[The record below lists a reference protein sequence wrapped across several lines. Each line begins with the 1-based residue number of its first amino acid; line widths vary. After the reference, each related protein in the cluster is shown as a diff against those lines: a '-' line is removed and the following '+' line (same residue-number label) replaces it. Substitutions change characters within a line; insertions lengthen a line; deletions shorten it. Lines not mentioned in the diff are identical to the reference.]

1 MAEYN
6 GVNMKGKNIKWW
18 AFLFAPS
25 IFLILVIGIPFLY
38 VAVNFFS
45 LNEISAFFGTGTLAV
60 LSRQAFINSFA
71 QGFDSAVL
79 SLIIGFPMGLFIG
92 RYAFG
97 YKRVL
102 KSFIIMPFFMPSIVI
117 VLAFLSLF
125 GRSSPL
131 VETLPLLHNL
141 STGFIGIIA
150 INTFFNAPLVA
161 FLTSTGIERSH
172 HSIEEASIL
181 LGAGSFNRFLNIWG
195 RNGIKGALG
204 GSILSFLYSF
214 SGFAAP
220 LIIGGPSNFTVETW
234 IYFVVKEE
242 GFVQI
247 GVIFGLLQSLFLVIP
262 LGIYLY
268 IVSKQR
274 AVDDVTYYR
283 SDRIKN
289 KVEGPFI
296 LGSIYTTL
304 FIIFELAVF
313 TSILISSVDIGWNS
327 SLNVNAYGEL
337 FGKVSSSLNIP
348 AYLPFINTIFYGVA
362 TSVLVTSLGIL
373 WITGKRRL
381 NSKNDSIWD
390 FMQYLSFIIPSIMMA
405 LSVSVLYEYII
416 SPSLLWV
423 LIIGVQSAVSI
434 PVVLRVISG
443 GFSEIP
449 SSITDSS
456 KILGGSPLFEVE
468 LPLAGSALAT
478 ALMFGFALSL
488 GEFTATNFLSTN
500 TFMPLSVEIYSLQ
513 SLRLAAASYA
523 AASILMIMSFVFF
536 LAIQKAGDRFIG
548 IR

>member
-1 MAEYN
+1 MAEHN
-6 GVNMKGKNIKWW
+6 GVSMINKNIKWW

-25 IFLILVIGIPFLY
+25 IFLLLVIGIPFIY
-38 VAVNFFS
+38 VIINFLSF
-45 LNEISAFFGTGTLAV
+45 NELSSFIGTGTLAM

-71 QGFDSAVL
+71 QGIDSALL
-79 SLIIGFPMGLFIG
+79 SLIIGFPLGLFIG
-92 RYAFG
+92 RYALR
-97 YKRVL
+97 YTRVL
-102 KSFIIMPFFMPSIVI
+102 KSFIILPFFMPSIVV

-125 GRSSPL
+125 GKSSPL
-131 VETLPLLHNL
+131 VEMIPLLHHL
-141 STGFIGIIA
+141 SSGFTGIIA

-161 FLTSTGIERSH
+161 FLTSTNIERSH
-172 HSIEEASIL
+172 HGIEEASIL
-181 LGAGSFNRFLNIWG
+181 LGAGSFNRFVNIWG
-195 RNGIKGALG
+195 RNGIKGAVG
-204 GSILSFLYSF
+204 GTILSFLYSF

-242 GFVQI
+242 SLVQI
-247 GVIFGLLQSLFLVIP
+247 GVIFGLLQSLFLIIP
-262 LGIYLY
+262 LVIYLY
-268 IVSKQR
+268 IISKQR
-274 AVDDVTYYR
+274 PVDDLTYYR
-283 SDRIKN
+283 SERKKN
-289 KVEGPFI
+289 RHQLSFT
-296 LGSIYTTL
+296 LGSIYVTL
-304 FIIFELAVF
+304 FIVFELAVF
-313 TSILISSVDIGWNS
+313 ASIIISSIDIGWNS
-327 SLNVNAYGEL
+327 SINANAYTDL
-337 FGKVSSSLNIP
+337 FGSVSSSLDIP

-362 TSVLVTSLGIL
+362 TSIIVTSLGIL

-405 LSVSVLYEYII
+405 LSVSLLYEYII
-416 SPSLLWV
+416 SPSFLWV

-434 PVVLRVISG
+434 PVVLRVVSG

-449 SSITDSS
+449 SSLTDSS
-456 KILGGSPLFEVE
+456 RILGGSPLFEVE

-536 LAIQKAGDRFIG
+536 FAIQKAGDRFIG

>member
-25 IFLILVIGIPFLY
+25 IFLMLVIGIPFLY

-45 LNEISAFFGTGTLAV
+45 LNEMSAFFGTGTLSV

-79 SLIIGFPMGLFIG
+79 SLLIGFPLGLFIG

-131 VETLPLLHNL
+131 VEIIPLLHNL

>member
-97 YKRVL
+97 YKRVI

>member
-25 IFLILVIGIPFLY
+25 IFLMLVIGIPFLY

-45 LNEISAFFGTGTLAV
+45 LNEMSAFFGTGTLSV

-79 SLIIGFPMGLFIG
+79 SLLIGFPLGLFIG

-97 YKRVL
+97 YKRVI

>member
-1 MAEYN
+1 MAEHN
-6 GVNMKGKNIKWW
+6 GVSMINKNIKWW

-25 IFLILVIGIPFLY
+25 IFLLLVIGIPFIY
-38 VAVNFFS
+38 VVINFLS
-45 LNEISAFFGTGTLAV
+45 LNEISAFPGTGTLAL

-71 QGFDSAVL
+71 QGIDSALL
-79 SLIIGFPMGLFIG
+79 SLIIGFPLGLFIG
-92 RYAFG
+92 RYALR
-97 YKRVL
+97 YTRVL
-102 KSFIIMPFFMPSIVI
+102 KSFIILPFFMPSIVV

-125 GRSSPL
+125 GKSSPL
-131 VETLPLLHNL
+131 VETIPLLHHL
-141 STGFIGIIA
+141 SSGFTGIIA
-150 INTFFNAPLVA
+150 INAFFNAPLVA
-161 FLTSTGIERSH
+161 FLTSTNIERSH
-172 HSIEEASIL
+172 HGIEEASIL
-181 LGAGSFNRFLNIWG
+181 LGAGSFNRFVNIWG
-195 RNGIKGALG
+195 RNGIKGAVG
-204 GSILSFLYSF
+204 GTILSFLYSF

-242 GFVQI
+242 SLVQI
-247 GVIFGLLQSLFLVIP
+247 GVIFGLLQSLFLIIP
-262 LGIYLY
+262 LVIYLY
-268 IVSKQR
+268 IISKQR
-274 AVDDVTYYR
+274 PVDDLTYYR
-283 SDRIKN
+283 SERKKN
-289 KVEGPFI
+289 RHQLSFT
-296 LGSIYTTL
+296 LGSIYVTL
-304 FIIFELAVF
+304 FIVFELAVF
-313 TSILISSVDIGWNS
+313 ASIIISSIDIGWNS
-327 SLNVNAYGEL
+327 SINANAYTDL
-337 FGKVSSSLNIP
+337 FGRVSSSLDIP

-362 TSVLVTSLGIL
+362 TSIIVTSLGIL

-390 FMQYLSFIIPSIMMA
+390 FMQYLSFIIPSIMIA
-405 LSVSVLYEYII
+405 LSVSLLYEYII
-416 SPSLLWV
+416 SPSFLWV

-434 PVVLRVISG
+434 PVVLRVVSG

-449 SSITDSS
+449 SSLTDSS
-456 KILGGSPLFEVE
+456 RILGGSPLFEVE

-536 LAIQKAGDRFIG
+536 FAIQKAGDRFIG

>member
-1 MAEYN
+1 
-6 GVNMKGKNIKWW
+6 
-18 AFLFAPS
+18 
-25 IFLILVIGIPFLY
+25 
-38 VAVNFFS
+38 
-45 LNEISAFFGTGTLAV
+45 
-60 LSRQAFINSFA
+60 
-71 QGFDSAVL
+71 
-79 SLIIGFPMGLFIG
+79 MGLFIG

-97 YKRVL
+97 YKRVI

-536 LAIQKAGDRFIG
+536 FAIQKAGDRFIG

>member
-1 MAEYN
+1 MIN
-6 GVNMKGKNIKWW
+6 KNIKWW

-25 IFLILVIGIPFLY
+25 IFLLLVIGIPFIY
-38 VAVNFFS
+38 VVINFLS
-45 LNEISAFFGTGTLAV
+45 LNKISAFFGTGTLAM

-71 QGFDSAVL
+71 QGIDSALL
-79 SLIIGFPMGLFIG
+79 SLIIGFPLGLFIG
-92 RYAFG
+92 RYALR
-97 YKRVL
+97 YTRVL
-102 KSFIIMPFFMPSIVI
+102 KSFIILPFFMPSIVV

-125 GRSSPL
+125 GKSSPL
-131 VETLPLLHNL
+131 VETIPLLHHL
-141 STGFIGIIA
+141 SSGFTGIIA
-150 INTFFNAPLVA
+150 INAFFNAPLVA
-161 FLTSTGIERSH
+161 FLTSTNIERSH
-172 HSIEEASIL
+172 HGIEEASIL
-181 LGAGSFNRFLNIWG
+181 LGAGNFNRFVNIWG
-195 RNGIKGALG
+195 RNGIKGAVG
-204 GSILSFLYSF
+204 GTILSFLYSF

-242 GFVQI
+242 SLVQI
-247 GVIFGLLQSLFLVIP
+247 GVIFGLLQSLFLIIP
-262 LGIYLY
+262 LVIYLY
-268 IVSKQR
+268 IISKQR
-274 AVDDVTYYR
+274 PVDDLTYYR
-283 SDRIKN
+283 SERKKN
-289 KVEGPFI
+289 RHQLSFT
-296 LGSIYTTL
+296 LGSIFVTL
-304 FIIFELAVF
+304 FIVFELAIFV
-313 TSILISSVDIGWNS
+313 SIIISSIDIGWNS
-327 SLNVNAYGEL
+327 SINANAYTDL
-337 FGKVSSSLNIP
+337 FGSVSSSLDIP

-362 TSVLVTSLGIL
+362 TSIIVTSLGIL

-405 LSVSVLYEYII
+405 LSVSLLYEYII
-416 SPSLLWV
+416 SPSFLWV

-449 SSITDSS
+449 SSLTDSS
-456 KILGGSPLFEVE
+456 RILGGSPLFEVE

-478 ALMFGFALSL
+478 ALMFGFALSI

-536 LAIQKAGDRFIG
+536 FAIQKAGDRFIG

>member
-1 MAEYN
+1 MAEHN
-6 GVNMKGKNIKWW
+6 GVGMINKNIKWW

-25 IFLILVIGIPFLY
+25 IFLLLVIGIPFIY
-38 VAVNFFS
+38 VVINFLS
-45 LNEISAFFGTGTLAV
+45 LNKISAFFGTGTLAM

-71 QGFDSAVL
+71 QGIDSALL
-79 SLIIGFPMGLFIG
+79 SLIIGFPLGLFIG
-92 RYAFG
+92 RYALR
-97 YKRVL
+97 YTRVL
-102 KSFIIMPFFMPSIVI
+102 KSFIILPFFMPSIVV

-125 GRSSPL
+125 GKSSPL
-131 VETLPLLHNL
+131 VETIPLLHHL
-141 STGFIGIIA
+141 SSGFTGIIA
-150 INTFFNAPLVA
+150 INAFFNAPLVA
-161 FLTSTGIERSH
+161 FLTSTNIERSH
-172 HSIEEASIL
+172 HGIEEASIL
-181 LGAGSFNRFLNIWG
+181 LGAGSFNRFVNIWG
-195 RNGIKGALG
+195 RNGIKGAVG
-204 GSILSFLYSF
+204 GTILSFLYSF

-242 GFVQI
+242 SLVQI
-247 GVIFGLLQSLFLVIP
+247 GVIFGLLQSLFLIIP
-262 LGIYLY
+262 LVIYLY
-268 IVSKQR
+268 IISKQR
-274 AVDDVTYYR
+274 PVDDLTYYR
-283 SDRIKN
+283 SERKKN
-289 KVEGPFI
+289 RHQLSFT
-296 LGSIYTTL
+296 LGSIYVTL
-304 FIIFELAVF
+304 FIVFELAVF
-313 TSILISSVDIGWNS
+313 ASIIISSIDIGWNS
-327 SLNVNAYGEL
+327 SINANAYTDL
-337 FGKVSSSLNIP
+337 FGRVSSSLDIP

-362 TSVLVTSLGIL
+362 TSIIVTSLGIL

-405 LSVSVLYEYII
+405 LSVSLLYEYII
-416 SPSLLWV
+416 SPSFLWV

-434 PVVLRVISG
+434 PVVLRVVSG

-449 SSITDSS
+449 SSLTDSS
-456 KILGGSPLFEVE
+456 RILGGSPLFEVE

-536 LAIQKAGDRFIG
+536 FAIQKAGDRFIG

>member
-45 LNEISAFFGTGTLAV
+45 LNEMSAFFGTGTLSV

-79 SLIIGFPMGLFIG
+79 SLLIGFPLGLFIG

-131 VETLPLLHNL
+131 VEIIPLLHNL

>member
-1 MAEYN
+1 MAEHN
-6 GVNMKGKNIKWW
+6 GVGMINKNIKWW
-18 AFLFAPS
+18 VFLFAPS
-25 IFLILVIGIPFLY
+25 IFLLLVIGIPFIY
-38 VAVNFFS
+38 VVINFLS
-45 LNEISAFFGTGTLAV
+45 LNEISVFSGTGTLAM

-71 QGFDSAVL
+71 QGIDSALL
-79 SLIIGFPMGLFIG
+79 SLIIGFPLGLFIG
-92 RYAFG
+92 RYALR
-97 YKRVL
+97 YTRVL
-102 KSFIIMPFFMPSIVI
+102 KSFIILPFFMPSIVV

-125 GRSSPL
+125 GKSSPL
-131 VETLPLLHNL
+131 VETIPLLHHL
-141 STGFIGIIA
+141 SSGFTGIIA
-150 INTFFNAPLVA
+150 INAFFNAPLVA
-161 FLTSTGIERSH
+161 FLTSTNIERSH
-172 HSIEEASIL
+172 HGIEEASIL
-181 LGAGSFNRFLNIWG
+181 LGAGSFNRFVNIWG
-195 RNGIKGALG
+195 RNGIKGAVG
-204 GSILSFLYSF
+204 GTILSFLYSF

-242 GFVQI
+242 SLVQI
-247 GVIFGLLQSLFLVIP
+247 GVIFGLLQSLFLIIP
-262 LGIYLY
+262 LVIYLY
-268 IVSKQR
+268 IISKQR
-274 AVDDVTYYR
+274 PVDDLTYYR
-283 SDRIKN
+283 SERKKN
-289 KVEGPFI
+289 RHQLSFT
-296 LGSIYTTL
+296 LGSIYVTL
-304 FIIFELAVF
+304 FIVFELAVF
-313 TSILISSVDIGWNS
+313 ASIIISSIDIGWNS
-327 SLNVNAYGEL
+327 SINANAYTDL
-337 FGKVSSSLNIP
+337 FGRVSSSLDIP

-362 TSVLVTSLGIL
+362 TSIIVTSLGIL

-405 LSVSVLYEYII
+405 LSVSLLYEYII
-416 SPSLLWV
+416 SPSFLWV

-434 PVVLRVISG
+434 PVVLRVVSG

-449 SSITDSS
+449 SSLTDSS
-456 KILGGSPLFEVE
+456 RILGGSPLFEVE

-536 LAIQKAGDRFIG
+536 FAIQKAGDRFIG

>member
-1 MAEYN
+1 MAEHN
-6 GVNMKGKNIKWW
+6 GVVMKSNNIKWW

-25 IFLILVIGIPFLY
+25 IFLLLVIGIPFLY
-38 VAVNFFS
+38 VVVNFFS
-45 LNEISAFFGTGTLAV
+45 FNELSAFLGKSSLAV

-71 QGFDSAVL
+71 QGIDSAIL
-79 SLIIGFPMGLFIG
+79 SLIIGFPLGLFIG
-92 RYAFG
+92 RYAMR
-97 YKRVL
+97 YSRVL

-131 VETLPLLHNL
+131 VSMIPFLHYF
-141 STGFIGIIA
+141 SSGFIGIIA

-161 FLTSTGIERSH
+161 FLTSSGIEKSH
-172 HSIEEASIL
+172 HGIEEASIL
-181 LGAGSFNRFLNIWG
+181 LGAGRFNRFLNIWG

-204 GSILSFLYSF
+204 GTVLSFLYSF

-220 LIIGGPSNFTVETW
+220 LIIGGPSNFTIETW

-247 GVIFGLLQSLFLVIP
+247 GVLFGLLQSLFLVIP
-262 LGIYLY
+262 LIIYLY
-268 IVSKQR
+268 IISRQR
-274 AVDDVTYYR
+274 PVDDVSYYR
-283 SDRIKN
+283 KN
-289 KVEGPFI
+289 RGNKRGELTFI
-296 LGSIYTTL
+296 LGSLYTTL
-304 FIIFELAVF
+304 FIIGEFVVF
-313 TSILISSVDIGWNS
+313 ASIIISSFDIGWNS
-327 SLNVNAYGEL
+327 SLNINSYSDL
-337 FGKVSSSLNIP
+337 FGKVSSSLDIP
-348 AYLPFINTIFYGVA
+348 AYLPFINTIFYGVT
-362 TSVLVTSLGIL
+362 TSIIVTSLGIL
-373 WITGKRRL
+373 WITGRRRL
-381 NSKNDSIWD
+381 NSKNDSAWD

-405 LSVSVLYEYII
+405 LSVSVLYESII

-449 SSITDSS
+449 STLTDSS
-456 KILGGSPLFEVE
+456 KILGGHPLFEVE

-478 ALMFGFALSL
+478 ALMFGFAISL

-513 SLRLAAASYA
+513 SLRLASASYA
-523 AASILMIMSFVFF
+523 AASILMVMSFVFF
-536 LAIQKAGDRFIG
+536 FAIQKAGDRFIG

>member
-1 MAEYN
+1 MAEHN
-6 GVNMKGKNIKWW
+6 GVGMINKNIKWW

-25 IFLILVIGIPFLY
+25 IFLLLVIGIPFIY
-38 VAVNFFS
+38 VVINFLS
-45 LNEISAFFGTGTLAV
+45 LNKISAFFGTGTLAM

-71 QGFDSAVL
+71 QGIDSALL
-79 SLIIGFPMGLFIG
+79 SLIIGFPLGLFIG
-92 RYAFG
+92 RYALR
-97 YKRVL
+97 YTRVL
-102 KSFIIMPFFMPSIVI
+102 KSFIILPFFMPSIVV

-125 GRSSPL
+125 GKSSPL
-131 VETLPLLHNL
+131 VETIPLLHHL
-141 STGFIGIIA
+141 SSGFAGIIA
-150 INTFFNAPLVA
+150 INAFFNAPLVA
-161 FLTSTGIERSH
+161 FLTSTNIERSH
-172 HSIEEASIL
+172 HGIEEASIL
-181 LGAGSFNRFLNIWG
+181 LGAGSFNRFVNIWG
-195 RNGIKGALG
+195 RNGIKGAVG
-204 GSILSFLYSF
+204 GTILSFLYSF

-242 GFVQI
+242 SLVQI
-247 GVIFGLLQSLFLVIP
+247 GVIFGLLQSLFLIIP
-262 LGIYLY
+262 LVIYLY
-268 IVSKQR
+268 IISKQR
-274 AVDDVTYYR
+274 PVDDLTYYR
-283 SDRIKN
+283 SERKKN
-289 KVEGPFI
+289 RHQLSFT
-296 LGSIYTTL
+296 LGSIYVVL
-304 FIIFELAVF
+304 FIVFELAVF
-313 TSILISSVDIGWNS
+313 ASIIISSIDIGWNS
-327 SLNVNAYGEL
+327 SINANAYTDL
-337 FGKVSSSLNIP
+337 FGRVSSSLDIP

-362 TSVLVTSLGIL
+362 TSIIVTSLGIL

-405 LSVSVLYEYII
+405 LSVSLLYEYII
-416 SPSLLWV
+416 SPSFLWV

-434 PVVLRVISG
+434 PVVLRVVSG

-449 SSITDSS
+449 SSLTDSS
-456 KILGGSPLFEVE
+456 RILGGSPLFEVE

-536 LAIQKAGDRFIG
+536 FAIQKAGDRFIG

>member
-45 LNEISAFFGTGTLAV
+45 LNEMSAFFGTGTLSV

-79 SLIIGFPMGLFIG
+79 SLLIGFPLGLFIG

-131 VETLPLLHNL
+131 VEIIPLLHNL

-214 SGFAAP
+214 SGFTAP
-220 LIIGGPSNFTVETW
+220 LIISGPSNFTVETW

>member
-25 IFLILVIGIPFLY
+25 IFLMLVIGIPFLY

-45 LNEISAFFGTGTLAV
+45 LNEMSAFFGTGTLSV

-71 QGFDSAVL
+71 QGIDSAVL
-79 SLIIGFPMGLFIG
+79 SLLIGFPLGLFIG

-131 VETLPLLHNL
+131 VETFPLLHNL

-181 LGAGSFNRFLNIWG
+181 LGAGSFNRFFNIWG

-204 GSILSFLYSF
+204 GTILSFLYSF

-247 GVIFGLLQSLFLVIP
+247 GVIFGLLQSLFLIIP
-262 LGIYLY
+262 LAIYLY
-268 IVSKQR
+268 IVSRQR
-274 AVDDVTYYR
+274 PVDDVTYYR
-283 SDRIKN
+283 SDINKN
-289 KVEGPFI
+289 KVEYPFI

-337 FGKVSSSLNIP
+337 FGKVSSSLDIP

-381 NSKNDSIWD
+381 NAQNDSIWD

>member
-1 MAEYN
+1 MAEHN
-6 GVNMKGKNIKWW
+6 GVGMINKNIKWW

-25 IFLILVIGIPFLY
+25 IFLLLVIGIPFIY
-38 VAVNFFS
+38 VVINFFS
-45 LNEISAFFGTGTLAV
+45 FNEISSFSGTGTLAM
-60 LSRQAFINSFA
+60 LSRQAFINSFT
-71 QGFDSAVL
+71 QGIDSALL
-79 SLIIGFPMGLFIG
+79 SLIIGFPLGLFIG
-92 RYAFG
+92 RYALR
-97 YKRVL
+97 YTRVL
-102 KSFIIMPFFMPSIVI
+102 KSFIILPFFMPSIVV

-131 VETLPLLHNL
+131 VETIPLLHDL
-141 STGFIGIIA
+141 SSGFTGIIA
-150 INTFFNAPLVA
+150 INAFFNAPLVA
-161 FLTSTGIERSH
+161 FLTSTNIERSH
-172 HSIEEASIL
+172 HGIEEASIL
-181 LGAGSFNRFLNIWG
+181 LGAGSFNRFVNIWG
-195 RNGIKGALG
+195 RNGIKGAVG
-204 GSILSFLYSF
+204 GTILSFLYSF

-242 GFVQI
+242 SLVQI
-247 GVIFGLLQSLFLVIP
+247 GVIFGLLQSLFLIIP
-262 LGIYLY
+262 LVIYLY
-268 IVSKQR
+268 IISKQR
-274 AVDDVTYYR
+274 PVDDLTYYR
-283 SDRIKN
+283 SERKKN
-289 KVEGPFI
+289 RHQLSFT
-296 LGSIYTTL
+296 LGSIFVTL
-304 FIIFELAVF
+304 FIVFELAIFV
-313 TSILISSVDIGWNS
+313 SIIISSIDIGWNS
-327 SLNVNAYGEL
+327 SINANAYTDL
-337 FGKVSSSLNIP
+337 FGSVSSSLDIP

-362 TSVLVTSLGIL
+362 TSIIVTSLGIL

-405 LSVSVLYEYII
+405 LSVSLLYEYII
-416 SPSLLWV
+416 SPSFLWV

-449 SSITDSS
+449 SSLTDSS
-456 KILGGSPLFEVE
+456 RILGGSPLFEVE

-478 ALMFGFALSL
+478 ALMFGFALSI

-536 LAIQKAGDRFIG
+536 FAIQKAGDRFIG

>member
-1 MAEYN
+1 MAEHN
-6 GVNMKGKNIKWW
+6 GVGMINKNIKWW

-25 IFLILVIGIPFLY
+25 IFLLLVIGIPFIY
-38 VAVNFFS
+38 VVINFFS
-45 LNEISAFFGTGTLAV
+45 LKEISSFSGTGTLAM
-60 LSRQAFINSFA
+60 LSRQAFINSFT
-71 QGFDSAVL
+71 QGIDSALL
-79 SLIIGFPMGLFIG
+79 SLIIGFPLGLFIG
-92 RYAFG
+92 RYALR
-97 YKRVL
+97 YTRVL
-102 KSFIIMPFFMPSIVI
+102 KSFIILPFFMPSIVV

-125 GRSSPL
+125 GKSSPL
-131 VETLPLLHNL
+131 VETIPLLHHL
-141 STGFIGIIA
+141 SSGFTGIIA
-150 INTFFNAPLVA
+150 INAFFNAPLVA
-161 FLTSTGIERSH
+161 FLTSTNIERSH
-172 HSIEEASIL
+172 HGIEEASIL
-181 LGAGSFNRFLNIWG
+181 LGAGSFNRFVNIWG
-195 RNGIKGALG
+195 RNGIKGAAG
-204 GSILSFLYSF
+204 GTILSFLYSF

-242 GFVQI
+242 SLVQI
-247 GVIFGLLQSLFLVIP
+247 GVIFGLLQSLFLIIP
-262 LGIYLY
+262 LVIYLY
-268 IVSKQR
+268 IISKQR
-274 AVDDVTYYR
+274 PVDDLTYYR
-283 SDRIKN
+283 SERKKN
-289 KVEGPFI
+289 RHKLSFT
-296 LGSIYTTL
+296 LGSIYVTL
-304 FIIFELAVF
+304 FIVFELAVF
-313 TSILISSVDIGWNS
+313 ASIIISSIDIGWNS
-327 SLNVNAYGEL
+327 SINANAYTDL
-337 FGKVSSSLNIP
+337 FGRVSSSLDIP

-362 TSVLVTSLGIL
+362 TSIIVTSLGIL

-405 LSVSVLYEYII
+405 LSVSLLYEYII
-416 SPSLLWV
+416 SPSFLWV

-449 SSITDSS
+449 SSLTDSS
-456 KILGGSPLFEVE
+456 RILGGSPLFEVE

-536 LAIQKAGDRFIG
+536 FAIQKAGDRFIG

>member
-1 MAEYN
+1 MAEHN
-6 GVNMKGKNIKWW
+6 GVGMINKNIKWW

-25 IFLILVIGIPFLY
+25 IFLLLVIGIPFIY
-38 VAVNFFS
+38 VVINFLS
-45 LNEISAFFGTGTLAV
+45 LNKISAFFGTGTLAR

-71 QGFDSAVL
+71 QGIDSALL
-79 SLIIGFPMGLFIG
+79 SLIIGFPLGLFIG
-92 RYAFG
+92 RYALR
-97 YKRVL
+97 YTRVL
-102 KSFIIMPFFMPSIVI
+102 KSFIILPFFMPSIVV

-125 GRSSPL
+125 GKSSPL
-131 VETLPLLHNL
+131 VETIPLLHQL
-141 STGFIGIIA
+141 SSGFTGIIA
-150 INTFFNAPLVA
+150 INAFFNAPLVA
-161 FLTSTGIERSH
+161 FLTSTNIERSH
-172 HSIEEASIL
+172 HGIEEASIL
-181 LGAGSFNRFLNIWG
+181 LGAGSFNRFVNIWG

-204 GSILSFLYSF
+204 GTILSFLYSF

-242 GFVQI
+242 SLVQI
-247 GVIFGLLQSLFLVIP
+247 GVIFGLLQSLFLIIP
-262 LGIYLY
+262 LVIYLY
-268 IVSKQR
+268 IISKQR
-274 AVDDVTYYR
+274 PVDDLTYYR
-283 SDRIKN
+283 SERKKN
-289 KVEGPFI
+289 RHQLSFT

-327 SLNVNAYGEL
+327 SITANAYTDL
-337 FGKVSSSLNIP
+337 FGRVSSSLDIP

-362 TSVLVTSLGIL
+362 TSIIVTSLGIL

-405 LSVSVLYEYII
+405 LSVSLLYEYII
-416 SPSLLWV
+416 SPSFLWV

-434 PVVLRVISG
+434 PVVLRVVSG

-449 SSITDSS
+449 SSLTDSS
-456 KILGGSPLFEVE
+456 RILGGSPLFEVE

-536 LAIQKAGDRFIG
+536 FAIQKAGDRFIG

>member
-25 IFLILVIGIPFLY
+25 IFLMLVIGIPFLY

-45 LNEISAFFGTGTLAV
+45 LNEMSAFFGTGTLSV

-71 QGFDSAVL
+71 QGIDSAVL
-79 SLIIGFPMGLFIG
+79 SLLIGFPLGLFIG

-131 VETLPLLHNL
+131 VETFPLLHNL

-181 LGAGSFNRFLNIWG
+181 LGAGSFNRFFNIWG

-204 GSILSFLYSF
+204 GTILSFLYSF

-247 GVIFGLLQSLFLVIP
+247 GVIFGLLQSLFLIIP
-262 LGIYLY
+262 LAIYLY
-268 IVSKQR
+268 IVSRQR
-274 AVDDVTYYR
+274 PVDDVTYYR
-283 SDRIKN
+283 SDINKN
-289 KVEGPFI
+289 KVEYPFI

-337 FGKVSSSLNIP
+337 FGKVSSSLDIP

-416 SPSLLWV
+416 SPSLLWI

-443 GFSEIP
+443 GFGEIP

-513 SLRLAAASYA
+513 SLRLASASYA

-536 LAIQKAGDRFIG
+536 FAIQKAGDRFIG

>member
-97 YKRVL
+97 YKRVI

-443 GFSEIP
+443 GFGEIP

>member
-25 IFLILVIGIPFLY
+25 IFLMLVLGIPFLY

-45 LNEISAFFGTGTLAV
+45 LNEMTAFFGPGTLSV

-71 QGFDSAVL
+71 QGIDSAVL
-79 SLIIGFPMGLFIG
+79 SLIIGFPLGLFIG

-97 YKRVL
+97 YKRIL

-131 VETLPLLHNL
+131 VETFPLLHHL

-181 LGAGSFNRFLNIWG
+181 LGAGSFNRFFNIWG

-204 GSILSFLYSF
+204 GTILSFLYSF

-247 GVIFGLLQSLFLVIP
+247 GVIFGLLQSLFLIIP
-262 LGIYLY
+262 LAIYLY
-268 IVSKQR
+268 IVSRQR
-274 AVDDVTYYR
+274 PVDDVTYYR
-283 SDRIKN
+283 SDINKN
-289 KVEGPFI
+289 KVKYPFI
-296 LGSIYTTL
+296 LGSIYTTI

-337 FGKVSSSLNIP
+337 FGKVSSSLDIP

-381 NSKNDSIWD
+381 NAQNDSIWD

-416 SPSLLWV
+416 SPSLLWI

-443 GFSEIP
+443 GFGEIP

-456 KILGGSPLFEVE
+456 RILGGSPLFEVE

-513 SLRLAAASYA
+513 SLRLASASYA

-536 LAIQKAGDRFIG
+536 FAIQKAGDRFIG

>member
-25 IFLILVIGIPFLY
+25 IFLMLVIGIPFLY

-45 LNEISAFFGTGTLAV
+45 LNEMSAFFGTGTLSV

-71 QGFDSAVL
+71 QGIDSAVL
-79 SLIIGFPMGLFIG
+79 SLLIGFPLGLFIG

-131 VETLPLLHNL
+131 VETFPLLHNL

-181 LGAGSFNRFLNIWG
+181 LGAGSFNRFFNIWG

-204 GSILSFLYSF
+204 GTILSFLYSF

-247 GVIFGLLQSLFLVIP
+247 GVIFGLLQSLFLIIP
-262 LGIYLY
+262 LAIYLY
-268 IVSKQR
+268 IVSRQR
-274 AVDDVTYYR
+274 PVDDVTYYR
-283 SDRIKN
+283 SDINKN
-289 KVEGPFI
+289 KVEYPFI

-337 FGKVSSSLNIP
+337 FGKVSSSLDIP

-381 NSKNDSIWD
+381 NAQNDSIWD

-416 SPSLLWV
+416 SPSLLWI

-443 GFSEIP
+443 GFGEIP

-456 KILGGSPLFEVE
+456 RILGGSPLFEVE

-513 SLRLAAASYA
+513 SLRLASASYA

-536 LAIQKAGDRFIG
+536 FAIQKAGDRFIG

>member
-1 MAEYN
+1 MAEHN
-6 GVNMKGKNIKWW
+6 GVSMINKNIKWW
-18 AFLFAPS
+18 VFLFAPS
-25 IFLILVIGIPFLY
+25 IFLLLVIGIPFIY
-38 VAVNFFS
+38 VIINFLS
-45 LNEISAFFGTGTLAV
+45 LNKISAFFGTGTLAM

-71 QGFDSAVL
+71 QGIDSALL
-79 SLIIGFPMGLFIG
+79 SLITGFPLGLFIG
-92 RYAFG
+92 RYALR
-97 YKRVL
+97 YTRVL
-102 KSFIIMPFFMPSIVI
+102 KSFIILPFFMPSIVV

-125 GRSSPL
+125 GKSSPL
-131 VETLPLLHNL
+131 VETIPLLHHL
-141 STGFIGIIA
+141 SSGFTGIIA
-150 INTFFNAPLVA
+150 INAFFNAPLVA
-161 FLTSTGIERSH
+161 FLTSTNIERSH
-172 HSIEEASIL
+172 HGIEEASLL
-181 LGAGSFNRFLNIWG
+181 LGAGSFNRFVNIWG
-195 RNGIKGALG
+195 RNGIKGAVG
-204 GSILSFLYSF
+204 GTILSFLYSF

-242 GFVQI
+242 SLVQI
-247 GVIFGLLQSLFLVIP
+247 GVIFGLLQSLFLIIP
-262 LGIYLY
+262 LVIYLY
-268 IVSKQR
+268 IISKQR
-274 AVDDVTYYR
+274 PVDDLTYYR
-283 SDRIKN
+283 SERKKN
-289 KVEGPFI
+289 RHQLSFT
-296 LGSIYTTL
+296 LGSIYVTL
-304 FIIFELAVF
+304 FIVFELAVF
-313 TSILISSVDIGWNS
+313 ASIIISSIDIGWNS
-327 SLNVNAYGEL
+327 SINANAYTDL
-337 FGKVSSSLNIP
+337 FGSVSSSLDIP

-362 TSVLVTSLGIL
+362 TSIIVTSLGIL

-405 LSVSVLYEYII
+405 LSVSLLYEYII
-416 SPSLLWV
+416 SPSFLWV

-449 SSITDSS
+449 SSLTDSS
-456 KILGGSPLFEVE
+456 RILGGSPLFEVE

-536 LAIQKAGDRFIG
+536 FAIQKAGDRFIG

>member
-1 MAEYN
+1 MAEHN
-6 GVNMKGKNIKWW
+6 GVGMINKNIKWW

-25 IFLILVIGIPFLY
+25 IFLLLVIGIPFIY
-38 VAVNFFS
+38 VVINFLS
-45 LNEISAFFGTGTLAV
+45 LNKISAFFGTGTLAM

-71 QGFDSAVL
+71 QGIDSALL
-79 SLIIGFPMGLFIG
+79 SLIIGFPLGLFIG
-92 RYAFG
+92 RYALR
-97 YKRVL
+97 YTRVL
-102 KSFIIMPFFMPSIVI
+102 KSFIILPFFMPSIVV

-125 GRSSPL
+125 GKSSPL
-131 VETLPLLHNL
+131 VEMIPLLHHL
-141 STGFIGIIA
+141 SSGFTGIIA
-150 INTFFNAPLVA
+150 INAFFNAPLVA
-161 FLTSTGIERSH
+161 FLTSTNIERSH
-172 HSIEEASIL
+172 HGIEEASIL
-181 LGAGSFNRFLNIWG
+181 LGAGSFNRFVNIWG

-204 GSILSFLYSF
+204 GTILSFLYSF

-242 GFVQI
+242 SLVQI
-247 GVIFGLLQSLFLVIP
+247 GVIFGLLQSLFLIIP
-262 LGIYLY
+262 LVIYLY
-268 IVSKQR
+268 IISKQR
-274 AVDDVTYYR
+274 PVDDLTYYR
-283 SDRIKN
+283 SERKKN
-289 KVEGPFI
+289 RYQLSFT
-296 LGSIYTTL
+296 LGSIYVTL
-304 FIIFELAVF
+304 FIVFELAVF
-313 TSILISSVDIGWNS
+313 ASIIISSIDIGWNS
-327 SLNVNAYGEL
+327 SINANAYTDL
-337 FGKVSSSLNIP
+337 FGSVSSSLDIP

-362 TSVLVTSLGIL
+362 TSIIVTSLGIL
-373 WITGKRRL
+373 WITGKKRL

-405 LSVSVLYEYII
+405 LSVSLLYEYII
-416 SPSLLWV
+416 SPSFLWV

-434 PVVLRVISG
+434 PVVLRVVSG

-449 SSITDSS
+449 SSLTDSS
-456 KILGGSPLFEVE
+456 RILGGSPLFEVE

-536 LAIQKAGDRFIG
+536 FAIQKAGDGFIG

>member
-1 MAEYN
+1 MAEHN
-6 GVNMKGKNIKWW
+6 GVGMINKNIKWW

-25 IFLILVIGIPFLY
+25 IFLLLVIGIPFIY
-38 VAVNFFS
+38 VVINFLS
-45 LNEISAFFGTGTLAV
+45 LNKISAFFGTGTLAM

-71 QGFDSAVL
+71 QGIDSALL
-79 SLIIGFPMGLFIG
+79 SLIIGFPLGLFIG
-92 RYAFG
+92 RYALR
-97 YKRVL
+97 YTRVL
-102 KSFIIMPFFMPSIVI
+102 KSFIILPFFMPSIVV

-125 GRSSPL
+125 GKSSPL
-131 VETLPLLHNL
+131 VETIPLLHHL
-141 STGFIGIIA
+141 SSGFTGIIA
-150 INTFFNAPLVA
+150 INAFFNAPLVA
-161 FLTSTGIERSH
+161 FLTSTNIERSH
-172 HSIEEASIL
+172 HGIEEASIL
-181 LGAGSFNRFLNIWG
+181 LGAGNFNRFVNIWG
-195 RNGIKGALG
+195 RNGIKGAVG
-204 GSILSFLYSF
+204 GTILSFLYSF

-242 GFVQI
+242 SLVQI
-247 GVIFGLLQSLFLVIP
+247 GVIFGLLQSLFLIIP
-262 LGIYLY
+262 LVIYLY
-268 IVSKQR
+268 IISKQR
-274 AVDDVTYYR
+274 PVDDLTYYR
-283 SDRIKN
+283 SERKKN
-289 KVEGPFI
+289 RHQLSFT
-296 LGSIYTTL
+296 LGSIFVTL
-304 FIIFELAVF
+304 FIVFELAIFV
-313 TSILISSVDIGWNS
+313 SIIISSIDIGWNS
-327 SLNVNAYGEL
+327 SINANAYTDL
-337 FGKVSSSLNIP
+337 FGSVSSSLDIP

-362 TSVLVTSLGIL
+362 TSIIVTSLGIL

-405 LSVSVLYEYII
+405 LSVSLLYEYII
-416 SPSLLWV
+416 SPSFLWV

-449 SSITDSS
+449 SSLTDSS
-456 KILGGSPLFEVE
+456 RILGGSPLFEVE

-478 ALMFGFALSL
+478 ALMFGFALSI

-536 LAIQKAGDRFIG
+536 FAIQKAGDRFIG

>member
-1 MAEYN
+1 MAEHN
-6 GVNMKGKNIKWW
+6 GVSMINKNIKWW

-25 IFLILVIGIPFLY
+25 IFLLLVIGIPFIY
-38 VAVNFFS
+38 VIINFLSF
-45 LNEISAFFGTGTLAV
+45 NELSSFIGTGTLAM

-71 QGFDSAVL
+71 QGIDSALL
-79 SLIIGFPMGLFIG
+79 SLIIGFPLGLFIG
-92 RYAFG
+92 RYALR
-97 YKRVL
+97 YTRVL
-102 KSFIIMPFFMPSIVI
+102 KSFIILPFFMPSIVV

-131 VETLPLLHNL
+131 VEMIPLLHHL
-141 STGFIGIIA
+141 SSGFTGIIA
-150 INTFFNAPLVA
+150 INAFFNAPLVA
-161 FLTSTGIERSH
+161 FLTSTNIERSH
-172 HSIEEASIL
+172 HGIEEASIL
-181 LGAGSFNRFLNIWG
+181 LGAGSFNRFVNIWG
-195 RNGIKGALG
+195 RNGIKGAVG
-204 GSILSFLYSF
+204 GTILSFLYSF

-242 GFVQI
+242 SLVQI
-247 GVIFGLLQSLFLVIP
+247 GVIFGLLQSLFLIIP
-262 LGIYLY
+262 LVIYLY
-268 IVSKQR
+268 IISKQR
-274 AVDDVTYYR
+274 PVDDLTYYR
-283 SDRIKN
+283 SERKKN
-289 KVEGPFI
+289 RHQLSFT
-296 LGSIYTTL
+296 LGSIFVTL
-304 FIIFELAVF
+304 FIVFELAIFV
-313 TSILISSVDIGWNS
+313 SIIISSIDIGWNS
-327 SLNVNAYGEL
+327 SINANAYTDL
-337 FGKVSSSLNIP
+337 FGRVSSSLDIP
-348 AYLPFINTIFYGVA
+348 AYLPFVNTIFYGVA
-362 TSVLVTSLGIL
+362 TSIIVTSLGIL

-405 LSVSVLYEYII
+405 LSVSLLYEYII
-416 SPSLLWV
+416 SPSFLWV

-434 PVVLRVISG
+434 PVVLRVVSG

-449 SSITDSS
+449 SSLTDSS
-456 KILGGSPLFEVE
+456 RILGGSPLFEVE

-478 ALMFGFALSL
+478 ALMFGFALSI

-536 LAIQKAGDRFIG
+536 FAIQKAGDRFIG